1 MTSKG
6 YVSPDDLPKIQQKMR
21 VLWVAELTTYNVGL
35 ESQNQRVM
43 SCDVKYLDGTQPG
56 HVVYSSGELQ
66 GYSRVTPGL
75 GSVAG

>member
-6 YVSPDDLPKIQQKMR
+6 YVSQDDLPKIQQKMR
-21 VLWVAELTTYNVGL
+21 VLWVAESTTYNVGL

-43 SCDVKYLDGTQPG
+43 SCDVKYLDGTQLPRN
-56 HVVYSSGELQ
+56 
-66 GYSRVTPGL
+66 SRVTPGL